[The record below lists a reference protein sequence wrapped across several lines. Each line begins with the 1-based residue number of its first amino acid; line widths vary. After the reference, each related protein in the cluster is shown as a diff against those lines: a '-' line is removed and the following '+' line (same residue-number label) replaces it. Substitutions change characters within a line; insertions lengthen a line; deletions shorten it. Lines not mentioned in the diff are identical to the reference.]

1 MRLDAGVCVTCLLR
15 QGLET
20 GGEVSKAVYETV
32 LAEVDA
38 PHKSW
43 FLGNYEILEQIGC
56 GGMGVIYRA
65 RQRHSRRIVAV
76 KRVLSYRA
84 DSHGALQRFRRE
96 AQAVASLDHPNI
108 LPIYEVSESE
118 DGLPFFSMKFAE
130 KGSLRENAAS
140 LRDEPRKCV
149 KLMAK
154 VARAV
159 EYAHSRGVLHRD
171 IKPGNILLNDGG
183 EPLVSDFGLAKLLD
197 GNNDLTRSLTTFGT
211 AGFIAPE
218 QAGGTA
224 ADFTPASDVYSLGA
238 VLFNVLAGRPPFLGS
253 NPVSVI
259 RQASETQAPKLRSL
273 APSLDRDLETI
284 CARCLERDP
293 KARYQSAGDL
303 VGDLERWLDGRPIV
317 ARPVSPPARIWRWSQ
332 RNPKLVG
339 AATAGLLL
347 GAAAVWLFRGE
358 LFRAS
363 QFNPPDRSI
372 AVLPFTDTSET
383 KDQEYL
389 CDGISEEIL
398 HTLTQVDGLR
408 VAGRSSSFAFKGKNT
423 NASDVGQKLN
433 VGNVLEGSLR
443 RQGDRV
449 RVTAELIDAR
459 NGFRVWTE
467 TYDRDLDGAF
477 APQDEIARSIVDALK
492 IKLAVRVST
501 NEQAGKGV
509 DDRYLQGL
517 FTNVAHPTGVSST
530 DISVPVQNPSNPLT
544 VPDYTS
550 AEGFDRPRPST
561 RVTAAPPETGVTTS
575 VRDRASE
582 AGLQTN
588 KITADVIATPPRT
601 GISTS
606 VRDRASE
613 ADLRTNK
620 VTADV
625 TAAPPET
632 GLNTSVRARPVEA
645 PPRTSK
651 ITADVT
657 PTPLATGFASARN
670 RASEAGLR
678 TNKITADGSASIQG
692 FVKDAKGEPIKGTDV
707 RIESRDG
714 KQMFSTVK
722 TDSKGR
728 YISQGLQPGVYRV
741 TLLVNGAVKASIM
754 NTQTKANQPTQL
766 NFDLKPTSQAGNIA
780 KGRKHMVWVPA
791 RTGTHLGGAWVEAD
805 DEGSEHSGS
814 NIQTYTVRR

>member
-1 MRLDAGVCVTCLLR
+1 
-15 QGLET
+15 
-20 GGEVSKAVYETV
+20 VSKAVYESV
-32 LAEVDA
+32 LDELDA
-38 PHKSW
+38 RDKPW
-43 FLGNYEILEQIGC
+43 QLGNYEILEQIGC

-118 DGLPFFSMKFAE
+118 DGLPFFSMKLAE
-130 KGSLRENAAS
+130 KGSLREHLVS

-149 KLMAK
+149 QLMAK

-171 IKPGNILLNDGG
+171 IKPGNILLNDRG

-218 QAGGTA
+218 QAGDAA
-224 ADFTPASDVYSLGA
+224 ADLTPVADVYSLGA
-238 VLFNVLAGRPPFLGS
+238 VLFNLLAGRPPFLGS

-303 VGDLERWLDGRPIV
+303 ADDLERWLAGRPIV
-317 ARPVSPPARIWRWSQ
+317 ARPVSPPARILRWSQ

-358 LFRAS
+358 LFRAA

-372 AVLPFTDTSET
+372 AVLPFTDSSGT

-389 CDGISEEIL
+389 CDGISGEIL
-398 HTLTQVDGLR
+398 HTLAQVDGLR
-408 VAGRSSSFAFKGKNT
+408 VVGRTSSFSLKGKNT
-423 NASDVGQKLN
+423 KEVGEKLN
-433 VGNVLEGSLR
+433 VGNVLEGSLQ
-443 RQGDRV
+443 RQGNRV

-467 TYDRDLDGAF
+467 TYDRELDGAF
-477 APQDEIARSIVDALK
+477 ALQDEIARSIVDALK
-492 IKLAVRVST
+492 IKLGVRLSAH
-501 NEQAGKGV
+501 EQPGNGV
-509 DDRYLQGL
+509 FDLYLQRL
-517 FTNVAHPTGVSST
+517 FTDVTHPTGINGIG
-530 DISVPVQNPSNPLT
+530 ISVPLQNPVNPSK
-544 VPDYTS
+544 VPDHTS
-550 AEGFDRPRPST
+550 PGDFDPRHTDT
-561 RVTAAPPETGVTTS
+561 RVTAAPPETGS
-575 VRDRASE
+575 
-582 AGLQTN
+582 
-588 KITADVIATPPRT
+588 
-601 GISTS
+601 STS
-606 VRDRASE
+606 VRYRK
-613 ADLRTNK
+613 L
-620 VTADV
+620 
-625 TAAPPET
+625 
-632 GLNTSVRARPVEA
+632 
-645 PPRTSK
+645 
-651 ITADVT
+651 
-657 PTPLATGFASARN
+657 
-670 RASEAGLR
+670 EAGVR
-678 TNKITADGSASIQG
+678 TNKITADGPASIQG
-692 FVKDAKGEPIKGTDV
+692 FVKAAKGEPIKDADV

-714 KQMFSTVK
+714 KQVFSTVK
-722 TDSKGR
+722 TDAKGR
-728 YISQGLQPGVYRV
+728 YISPGLQPGVYRV
-741 TLLVNGAVKASIM
+741 TLLVNGALKASIM

-766 NFDLKPTSQAGNIA
+766 NFDLKPESHAGNIA
-780 KGRKHMVWVPA
+780 KGGKHMVWVPA
-791 RTGTHLGGAWVEAD
+791 RTGSHIGGNWVEVD
-805 DEGSEHSGS
+805 DRGKAHSGL
-814 NIQTYTVRR
+814 NVQRVTVRNW

>member
-1 MRLDAGVCVTCLLR
+1 MCGARGKNRVTLMKTSNDRSDSLPSASKGAAKCEKCGATMGLDTGVCVSCLLLE
-15 QGLET
+15 GLET
-20 GGEVSKAVYETV
+20 GGDVSKAAYESV
-32 LAEVDA
+32 LDEVDA
-38 PHKSW
+38 PHKPW

-130 KGSLRENAAS
+130 KGSLQENAAS
-140 LRDEPRKCV
+140 LRDEPRKCMQ
-149 KLMAK
+149 LMAK
-154 VARAV
+154 VAHAV

-171 IKPGNILLNDGG
+171 LKPGNILLNDRG

-197 GNNDLTRSLTTFGT
+197 CNNDLTRSLTTFGT

-218 QAGGTA
+218 QANGAA
-224 ADFTPASDVYSLGA
+224 ADFTPAADVYSLGA

-293 KARYQSAGDL
+293 KVRYQSAGDL
-303 VGDLERWLDGRPIV
+303 AADLERWLAGRPIV
-317 ARPVSPPARIWRWSQ
+317 ARPVSPPARIWRWSR

-347 GAAAVWLFRGE
+347 GAAAVWLFRAE

-372 AVLPFTDTSET
+372 AVLPFTDSSGT

-398 HTLTQVDGLR
+398 DTLAQADDLR
-408 VAGRSSSFAFKGKNT
+408 VVGRTSSFSLKGKNT
-423 NASDVGQKLN
+423 KEVGEKLN
-433 VGNVLEGSLR
+433 VGNVLDGRLQ
-443 RQGDRV
+443 RQGNRV

-467 TYDRDLDGAF
+467 TYDRELDDAF
-477 APQDEIARSIVDALK
+477 ALQGEIARSIVDALK
-492 IKLAVRVST
+492 IKLGVRLSAH
-501 NEQAGKGV
+501 EQPDNGAY
-509 DDRYLQGL
+509 DLYLQRL
-517 FTNVAHPTGVSST
+517 FTGVTHPTGISSIG
-530 DISVPVQNPSNPLT
+530 ISVPVQNPLNPFT

-550 AEGFDRPRPST
+550 AGGFDTRRPDT
-561 RVTAAPPETGVTTS
+561 RVTAAPPGTGVTTS
-575 VRDRASE
+575 VRS
-582 AGLQTN
+582 
-588 KITADVIATPPRT
+588 RT
-601 GISTS
+601 
-606 VRDRASE
+606 
-613 ADLRTNK
+613 
-620 VTADV
+620 
-625 TAAPPET
+625 
-632 GLNTSVRARPVEA
+632 
-645 PPRTSK
+645 
-651 ITADVT
+651 
-657 PTPLATGFASARN
+657 
-670 RASEAGLR
+670 SEAGLR
-678 TNKITADGSASIQG
+678 TNKITANGPAAPPGTGITTSVHYRASETGLRTNKITADGPASIQG
-692 FVKDAKGEPIKGTDV
+692 FVKDAKGEPIKGAGV

-714 KQMFSTVK
+714 KQVLSTVT
-722 TDSKGR
+722 TDPKGR
-728 YISQGLQPGVYRV
+728 YTSQGLQPGAYRV

-766 NFDLKPTSQAGNIA
+766 NFDLKQTSQASNIA
-780 KGRKHMVWVPA
+780 KGGKHMVWVPN
-791 RTGTHLGGAWVEAD
+791 RTGSHIGGNWVEVD
-805 DEGSEHSGS
+805 DSGKAHSRF
-814 NIQTYTVRR
+814 NTQTVTARSW

>member
-1 MRLDAGVCVTCLLR
+1 MTDSDPRPDPLRSATKKHAKCEKCGATMQLDDGVCVSCLLR
-15 QGLET
+15 EGLQT
-20 GGEVSKAVYETV
+20 GGEVSKAIYETV
-32 LAEVDA
+32 LDELDA
-38 PHKSW
+38 RDKPW
-43 FLGNYEILEQIGC
+43 RLGNYEILEQIGC

-65 RQRHSRRIVAV
+65 RQRHSRRTVAV

-118 DGLPFFSMKFAE
+118 DGLPFFSMKLAE
-130 KGSLRENAAS
+130 KGSLHENAAS

-149 KLMAK
+149 QLMAK

-171 IKPGNILLNDGG
+171 LKPGNILLNDRD

-211 AGFIAPE
+211 AGYIAPE
-218 QAGGTA
+218 QAGGAT
-224 ADFTPASDVYSLGA
+224 ADFTQAADVYSLGA

-273 APSLDRDLETI
+273 APSVDRDLETI

-293 KARYQSAGDL
+293 KSRYQSAGDFAA
-303 VGDLERWLDGRPIV
+303 DLERWLDGRPIV
-317 ARPVSPPARIWRWSQ
+317 ARPVSPPARIWRWSR

-358 LFRAS
+358 LFQAS
-363 QFNPPDRSI
+363 RFNPPDRSI
-372 AVLPFTDTSET
+372 AVLPFTDSSET

-389 CDGISEEIL
+389 CDRISEEIL
-398 HTLTQVDGLR
+398 HTLGTVEGLR
-408 VAGRSSSFAFKGKNT
+408 VVGRTSSFAFKGKNT
-423 NASDVGQKLN
+423 NASSVGQKLN
-433 VGNVLEGSLR
+433 VGNVLEGSLQ
-443 RQGDRV
+443 RQGNRV

-459 NGFRVWTE
+459 NGFRVWAE
-467 TYDRDLDGAF
+467 TYDRELDAAF
-477 APQDEIARSIVDALK
+477 ALQDEIARSIVDALK
-492 IKLAVRVST
+492 IRLAVRLAAH
-501 NEQAGKGV
+501 EQLG
-509 DDRYLQGL
+509 DRVHDGYLQGL
-517 FTNVAHPTGVSST
+517 FTDVTHPTGLGST
-530 DISVPVQNPSNPLT
+530 GISVPLQNPSNPFT

-550 AEGFDRPRPST
+550 SGDFDPRRPET
-561 RVTAAPPETGVTTS
+561 RATAAPTGTGFTTS
-575 VRDRASE
+575 VRDRALE
-582 AGLQTN
+582 AGLRTN
-588 KITADVIATPPRT
+588 KITADMLAAPPET
-601 GISTS
+601 GFTTS
-606 VRDRASE
+606 ARDRASE
-613 ADLRTNK
+613 ASLRTNK
-620 VTADV
+620 IAADV
-625 TAAPPET
+625 TAAPP
-632 GLNTSVRARPVEA
+632 G
-645 PPRTSK
+645 
-651 ITADVT
+651 
-657 PTPLATGFASARN
+657 TGFATSMRH

-678 TNKITADGSASIQG
+678 TNKITADGPTSIQG
-692 FVKDAKGEPIKGTDV
+692 FVKDAKGEPIEGTDV
-707 RIESRDG
+707 QIESRDG
-714 KQMFSTVK
+714 KQVFSTVK

-766 NFDLKPTSQAGNIA
+766 NFELKPPSQAGNIT
-780 KGRKHMVWVPA
+780 KGGKRMVWVPA
-791 RTGTHLGGAWVEAD
+791 RTGSHIGGNWVEVD
-805 DEGSEHSGS
+805 DGGEAHSGS
-814 NIQTYTVRR
+814 NIQTVTARRW